1 MAILP
6 RYQKAGVQLQQMRE
20 LDQSGFREVAKMGQ
34 TITEVVDRMSDFAYK
49 KQAAKAA
56 RRGEQAIMDQGA
68 QPVLDRIAKR
78 GGPTTIAEQ
87 AAYALGSRASPSFR
101 SQAAISRCC

>member
-20 LDQSGFREVAKMGQ
+20 LDQSGFREVANMGQ

-56 RRGEQAIMDQGA
+56 KTWRTGNYGSGGGA
-68 QPVLDRIAKR
+68 
-78 GGPTTIAEQ
+78 
-87 AAYALGSRASPSFR
+87 R
-101 SQAAISRCC
+101 S

>member
-20 LDQSGFREVAKMGQ
+20 LDQSGFREVARMGQ

-49 KQAAKAA
+49 RQAAKAK
-56 RRGEQAIMDQGA
+56 RRGEQAIMDQG
-68 QPVLDRIAKR
+68 LKLFLIALLNVVAR
-78 GGPTTIAEQ
+78 PQ
-87 AAYALGSRASPSFR
+87 FR
-101 SQAAISRCC
+101 SKLLMP